1 MSPQSV
7 NETADAVKIDPRI
20 GRTRQHVLTV
30 AREMLTER
38 KEALTFTLLADR
50 ALVSRRTLYTHWG
63 TIENLI
69 ADTVDIS
76 DIAGAG
82 DFENMTVSER
92 AAHFLGRVASQIDPG
107 MAAALTAVIAAAA
120 YESDAKDAYERLD
133 RRLFEMF
140 QETVGASSHD
150 VFIELVSP
158 LVFLTIIG
166 AEISPEIV
174 ASLSER
180 AAKLIS

>member
-1 MSPQSV
+1 M
-7 NETADAVKIDPRI
+7 NETSDAVKIDPRI

-76 DIAGAG
+76 DIGERG
-82 DFENMTVSER
+82 DFENMTIRER
-92 AAHFLGRVASQIDPG
+92 ASHFLTRVASRIDPG

-133 RRLFEMF
+133 SRLFEMF
-140 QETVGASSHD
+140 EESVGSASHD
-150 VFIELVSP
+150 DFVQLVSP

-166 AEISPEIV
+166 GEISPAII
-174 ASLSER
+174 ASLAER
-180 AAKLIS
+180 AEQLLG